1 MSYANPLELYMLE
14 LINEERT
21 SRGLNPVQLETNLNQ
36 SAEDHSVWML
46 QTNNFSHEGAGR
58 STATQRM
65 IDAGFDLRGN
75 AATAENIAVQSAR
88 GEAGYRDDVRDLH
101 NSLMNSPGHRANI
114 LDPDL
119 EYVGIG
125 IEVGSFR
132 YDSGF
137 TATSVIVTQN
147 FARTQGSV
155 DLDSG
160 QGGPVVETIE
170 GGAGNDVLF
179 GGQAQDEIFGF
190 GGADTL
196 NGDTGNDFLDGGG
209 GWDILRGKN
218 GADTLAGQGGHDML
232 FGGNQNDRLFGGN
245 GNDTLNGGQGNDLLK
260 GGNNNDLMLGGGG
273 RDTLE
278 GGAGNDT
285 LDGGGGNDW
294 LEGQAGSDTFIFG
307 SAMGHDTIGGGFQV
321 VEESF
326 GTNDGQHDTIRINNI
341 TDPDDVDIRIEDGD
355 TIFEYGRGSVVLE
368 NFTRG
373 VDGWDYEVVNGGLEY
388 HYDTVICTHMHK
400 HGFIPDDVFAW
411 DGYYGRHVLGET
423 VLRGY
428 HLWAIP
434 FVRHVLEKSPVA
446 TRLVAPAARA
456 WAQEMAHRCDPEAH
470 PKGAR
475 LGAAILRVG
484 VPICYALGWI
494 MGGRAAPTVAPTHRR
509 LLG

>member
-21 SRGLNPVQLETNLNQ
+21 SRGLNPLQLETNLNQ
-36 SAEDHSVWML
+36 AAEDHSVWML
-46 QTNNFSHEGAGR
+46 RTNTFSHEGAGR
-58 STATQRM
+58 SSATER
-65 IDAGFDLRGN
+65 IVDAGFDLRGN

-88 GEAGYRDDVRDLH
+88 GEAGYRDDVEDLH
-101 NSLMNSPGHRANI
+101 NGLMNSAGHRANI

-119 EYVGIG
+119 EYIGIG
-125 IEVGSFR
+125 IEVGSFT
-132 YDSGF
+132 YDNGF
-137 TATSVIVTQN
+137 TGTSVIVTQN
-147 FARTQGSV
+147 FGRTEGRA
-155 DLDSG
+155 DLDNG
-160 QGGPVVETIE
+160 QGGGQGGGVPVVETIE
-170 GGAGNDVLF
+170 GGSGNDVLF
-179 GGQAQDEIFGF
+179 GGNSRDEIFGF

-196 NGDTGNDFLDGGG
+196 NGDAGNDKLDGGG
-209 GWDILRGKN
+209 GRDILRGKT
-218 GADTLAGQGGHDML
+218 GADTLAGQGGNDTL
-232 FGGNQNDRLFGGN
+232 LGGDQNDRLFGGS
-245 GNDTLNGGQGNDLLK
+245 GNDSLNGGKGNDLLK
-260 GGNNNDLMLGGGG
+260 GGNNNDIMLGGSG

-326 GTNDGQHDTIRINNI
+326 GRNDGQHDTIRINNI

-368 NFTRG
+368 GFTRG

-388 HYDTVICTHMHK
+388 HYDTVICTHMHR
-400 HGFIPDDVFAW
+400 HGYISDDVFAW
-411 DGYYGRHVLGET
+411 DGIYGREVLGDT

-434 FVRHVLEKSPVA
+434 FVRHVLEKSPRA
-446 TRLVAPAARA
+446 TRV
-456 WAQEMAHRCDPEAH
+456 
-470 PKGAR
+470 
-475 LGAAILRVG
+475 V
-484 VPICYALGWI
+484 
-494 MGGRAAPTVAPTHRR
+494 
-509 LLG
+509 